1 MHIHDRQ
8 RALEPNQSSKQQ
20 QRFKGLAIC
29 GLIAIAVLG
38 GAALAQSDR
47 SGQSREAGPTPAPR
61 EAWINPF
68 TTRLPEEPS
77 PFGYL
82 VYDWEGPLPGFGDL

>member
-8 RALEPNQSSKQQ
+8 RALEPSPSSKQQ
-20 QRFKGLAIC
+20 QRFRGLAIC

-38 GAALAQSDR
+38 GAALAQPGR
-47 SGQSREAGPTPAPR
+47 SGQGREAGPTATPR
-61 EAWINPF
+61 ETGINPF

-82 VYDWEGPLPGFGDL
+82 VYDWDGPLPGFGDL

>member
-8 RALEPNQSSKQQ
+8 RALEPSQSSQQ
-20 QRFKGLAIC
+20 QRFRGLAIC

-38 GAALAQSDR
+38 GAALAQPGR
-47 SGQSREAGPTPAPR
+47 SGQSREAGATTAQR
-61 EAWINPF
+61 EAGINPF

-82 VYDWEGPLPGFGDL
+82 VYDWDGSVPGFGDL